1 MSNRIA
7 MVKTNADVR
16 RIASRFLIILQMR
29 VSGRQFLEMLAV
41 AGLAVLGLAADRE
54 AIGWLTVVSRESA
67 EMALSRLLQPKSSF
81 QICRIGFSAARTRCC
96 FSLLSNGGSDDSPE
110 FKEEAGVEET
120 GSTAVEPIVKELSYL
135 KPADLELKCLFSTA
149 AYVGLNKAKSL
160 TDLFREHK
168 DDETETTVVNEGT
181 QSWETLSDVLVS
193 FAKRRNTDS
202 ECLSHSND
210 ILPSGAA
217 SDSQDD
223 HLKEFPPNKCEN
235 NLLEYLSASYEG
247 GERSPA
253 SNRNHKVL
261 DLQDWYMKSA
271 SDQASAEIDK
281 PMCLTFTDEPFEH
294 SNEPHKKGAEKNPDI
309 KDLIDFIRVQK
320 SVPTNS
326 TNSCNDTRLV
336 EENSLSAILQT
347 SDNNDRL
354 TALDFPAGT
363 SRIEGEETSNSDFKS
378 IGFTDSKASSKVS
391 FRMNNKDQRQL
402 KVTHFPRKGSEEN
415 KVVVKFLRSSVPEN
429 HILQHFRSCGEI
441 LEIEFPNAKEHLF
454 KTAYIYFKTRE
465 GFDKALKKSGSILNN
480 SVMTVES
487 ATSTE
492 NVKIPIPSLIGDHD
506 IPAALVK
513 NPTRTIKIEHL
524 TLEISSCH
532 IEEALAFCES
542 NISGYFLGSSH
553 SIAYVE
559 FETEIGKERALAKQ
573 SINVLGRHLLLLRID
588 SPRTTVVRISN
599 IHSLELSNI
608 HSICRSLGGVRL
620 TNLRNLDTLDV
631 HFGPAE
637 WPNMLKILNR
647 LNGFEVEGRR
657 LQAEPAPVFPPDV
670 LYALWHQPEERKRLK
685 ATAQALLHKIRE
697 NTLDTCELASLQHVF
712 EDYI

>member
-1 MSNRIA
+1 
-7 MVKTNADVR
+7 
-16 RIASRFLIILQMR
+16 
-29 VSGRQFLEMLAV
+29 
-41 AGLAVLGLAADRE
+41 
-54 AIGWLTVVSRESA
+54 
-67 EMALSRLLQPKSSF
+67 MALYRLLQPKSSF

-253 SNRNHKVL
+253 SNRNHK
-261 DLQDWYMKSA
+261 
-271 SDQASAEIDK
+271 
-281 PMCLTFTDEPFEH
+281 
-294 SNEPHKKGAEKNPDI
+294 
-309 KDLIDFIRVQK
+309 K

-454 KTAYIYFKTRE
+454 KTAYIFFKTRE

-631 HFGPAE
+631 HFDL
-637 WPNMLKILNR
+637 MDLKWKVDDCKLSLLR
-647 LNGFEVEGRR
+647 
-657 LQAEPAPVFPPDV
+657 FPPDV